1 VLRLSKLYDIVLK
14 KIKNKEYYELPEF
27 RHELS
32 KIRLNKEDVK
42 ELEKDLV
49 FMGVFQRKTQRRIKR
64 GRV

>member
-1 VLRLSKLYDIVLK
+1 MLHLGKLYDIVLK

-27 RHELS
+27 RQELS

>member
-1 VLRLSKLYDIVLK
+1 MLHLGKLYDIVLK

-27 RHELS
+27 RLELS
-32 KIRLNKEDVK
+32 KIRLNKDDIK